1 MIAQGEES
9 CPKQYEDFATGLRRS
24 KMLGGQNS
32 MACSN
37 LTPMKVMQVTPGEVP
52 LGLVLWHFC
61 NMELLMLGH

>member
-1 MIAQGEES
+1 MIAWGEES

-61 NMELLMLGH
+61 NIELLMLGH

>member
-1 MIAQGEES
+1 
-9 CPKQYEDFATGLRRS
+9 
-24 KMLGGQNS
+24 MLGGQNS